1 MLEILFSLTFL
12 TIVLFIILLSV
23 GVGYACAWI
32 HKHLMY
38 SSAGEWLVEHIY
50 CPLARVILLI
60 ICAFLLFPLIH
71 SNTSYGDLLTVF
83 FLQDFLINLVN
94 ILFAGSLIISFLP
107 ILNHPSVGLPILS
120 CTAIALLFQHHI
132 ALPWGVELNW
142 VSDIGVVGKML
153 LITVVTGLA
162 ARWLNREIAEWVD
175 NRFIVTG
182 SIVMVADIN
191 YLILQIP
198 IVLAYG
204 ASLSAQ
210 LHL

>member
-12 TIVLFIILLSV
+12 AIVLLIILLSI

-38 SSAGEWLVEHIY
+38 ASAGEWLVEHIY
-50 CPLARVILLI
+50 CPLARVLLLI
-60 ICAFLLFPLIH
+60 FCAFLLFPLIH
-71 SNTSYGDLLTVF
+71 SSTGYKDLLTVF

-107 ILNHPSVGLPILS
+107 ILNHPSVALPILS
-120 CTAIALLFQHHI
+120 CITIALLFQHHL
-132 ALPWGVELNW
+132 ALPRGIELSW
-142 VSDIGVVGKML
+142 ISDIAVVGKML
-153 LITVVTGLA
+153 LIAVITGLA

-182 SIVMVADIN
+182 SIAMVADIN

-204 ASLSAQ
+204 ASLAVQ
-210 LHL
+210 LR